1 LSPAK
6 AWAPTVANLAGPSD
20 TLCVDVDANA
30 LLASILIGTVGLGV
44 FIYGKRQSRFPQMIA
59 GIVLMAYPYFVSNV
73 LLMAGI
79 AMALL
84 AALWL
89 VVRLGW

>member
-1 LSPAK
+1 MAGTPA
-6 AWAPTVANLAGPSD
+6 PSD
-20 TLCVDVDANA
+20 TPGVDVDANA

-44 FIYGKRQSRFPQMIA
+44 FIYGKRQSRLPQMIA
-59 GIVLMAYPYFVSNV
+59 GIALMAYPYFVSNV

-84 AALWL
+84 AVLWL

>member
-1 LSPAK
+1 M
-6 AWAPTVANLAGPSD
+6 
-20 TLCVDVDANA
+20 DVDGNA
-30 LLASILIGTVGLGV
+30 LFASIMIGTVGLGI
-44 FIYGKRQSRFPQMIA
+44 FIYGKRQGRFPHMLA
-59 GIVLMAYPYFVSNV
+59 GVGLMAYPYFVSNV

-84 AALWL
+84 AVLWL

>member
-1 LSPAK
+1 MDL
-6 AWAPTVANLAGPSD
+6 
-20 TLCVDVDANA
+20 DANA
-30 LLASILIGTVGLGV
+30 ILASIMIGTVGLGV
-44 FIYGKRQSRFPQMIA
+44 FIYGKRQSRLPQMIA
-59 GIVLMAYPYFVSNV
+59 GVVLMAYPYFVSNV

-79 AMALL
+79 AMGLL

>member
-1 LSPAK
+1 
-6 AWAPTVANLAGPSD
+6 VLARPHMPGNTRD
-20 TLCVDVDANA
+20 VDLDANA
-30 LLASILIGTVGLGV
+30 LLASIMIGTVGLGV
-44 FIYGKRQSRFPQMIA
+44 FIYGKRQSRLPQMIA
-59 GIVLMAYPYFVSNV
+59 GIGLMAYPYFVSNV
-73 LLMAGI
+73 LVMAGI

>member
-1 LSPAK
+1 M
-6 AWAPTVANLAGPSD
+6 ANIRYPSD
-20 TLCVDVDANA
+20 TLCVDLDANA
-30 LLASILIGTVGLGV
+30 LLASIMIGTVGLGV
-44 FIYGKRQSRFPQMIA
+44 FIYGKRQSRLPQMIA
-59 GIVLMAYPYFVSNV
+59 GIALMAYPYFVSNV

-89 VVRLGW
+89 VTRLGW

>member
-1 LSPAK
+1 MAEF
-6 AWAPTVANLAGPSD
+6 AGPSD
-20 TLCVDVDANA
+20 TLSVDLDANA
-30 LLASILIGTVGLGV
+30 ILASIMIGTVGLGV
-44 FIYGKRQSRFPQMIA
+44 FIYGKRQSRLPHMIA
-59 GIVLMAYPYFVSNV
+59 GIGLMAYPYFVSNV

>member
-1 LSPAK
+1 M
-6 AWAPTVANLAGPSD
+6 D
-20 TLCVDVDANA
+20 FDANS
-30 LLASILIGTVGLGV
+30 LLASLVIGSIGMVA
-44 FIYGKRQSRFPQMIA
+44 FIYGKRQSRVPHMAA
-59 GIVLMAYPYFVSNV
+59 GAILVAYPYFVSNV

-79 AMALL
+79 AVVLL

>member
-1 LSPAK
+1 MAN
-6 AWAPTVANLAGPSD
+6 APRPSN
-20 TLCVDVDANA
+20 TPHVDLDANA
-30 LLASILIGTVGLGV
+30 ILASIMIGTVGLGV
-44 FIYGKRQSRFPQMIA
+44 FIYGKRQSRLPQMIA
-59 GIVLMAYPYFVSNV
+59 GVVLMAYPYFVSNV

-79 AMALL
+79 AMGLL

>member
-1 LSPAK
+1 MPA
-6 AWAPTVANLAGPSD
+6 PSD
-20 TLCVDVDANA
+20 TLGVDVDANA
-30 LLASILIGTVGLGV
+30 ILASILVGTVGLGV
-44 FIYGKRQSRFPQMIA
+44 FIYGKRQSRLPHMIA
-59 GIVLMAYPYFVSNV
+59 GIGLMAYPYFVSNV